1 MTMTMNLITRYAKW
15 KERSKLSQQEDRDN
29 DHEDETE
36 AGPRGHKRPN
46 TALPASHPA
55 MKKARSAV
63 RIGRK
68 NKNEIKRPEQ
78 ILKKRTE
85 EERRAA
91 RKARGGGRGRGRGR
105 GGRR

>member
-1 MTMTMNLITRYAKW
+1 M
-15 KERSKLSQQEDRDN
+15 SQQEDRDN
-29 DHEDETE
+29 DAEDE
-36 AGPRGHKRPN
+36 AGQRGQKRPS

-55 MKKARSAV
+55 MKKARTAV

-85 EERRAA
+85 DERRAA